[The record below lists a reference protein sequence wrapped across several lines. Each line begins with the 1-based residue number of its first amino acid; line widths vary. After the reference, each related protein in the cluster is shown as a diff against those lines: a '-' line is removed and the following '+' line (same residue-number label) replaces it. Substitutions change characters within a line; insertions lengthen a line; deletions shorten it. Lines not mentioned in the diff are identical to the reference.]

1 MTSKLILASSSPRRH
16 QLLAAAGVEFTVVS
30 PDIDET
36 PLEGERAA
44 FYVERLAR
52 EKANAVEGEFVLAAD
67 TTVECDGAILG
78 KPSDDAEACHMLR
91 SLSGRNHYVH
101 TGVAVRRGAEVAS
114 LFVSTEVTFIE
125 LTDADIHWYVST
137 GEPSD
142 KAGAYAM
149 QGGAARFVAAI
160 KGSVSGVIGLPMAE
174 TIELLRAMSE
184 TSP

>member
-1 MTSKLILASSSPRRH
+1 VLILASSSPRRH
-16 QLLAAAGVEFTVVS
+16 QLLAAAGVSFSVAS

-36 PLEGERAA
+36 PREGERPV

-52 EKANAVEGEFVLAAD
+52 EKANAVAGEFVLAAD
-67 TTVECDGAILG
+67 TTVECDGVILG
-78 KPSDDAEACHMLR
+78 KPSDDADARSMLQ
-91 SLSGRNHYVH
+91 SLSGRSHFVH

-114 LFVSTEVTFIE
+114 LFVSTEVTFVE
-125 LTDADIHWYVST
+125 LTAADVDWYIST

-160 KGSVSGVIGLPMAE
+160 KGSFSGVIGLPMAE
-174 TIELLRAMSE
+174 TMALLRAMSE
-184 TSP
+184 MSL

>member
-1 MTSKLILASSSPRRH
+1 
-16 QLLAAAGVEFTVVS
+16 
-30 PDIDET
+30 
-36 PLEGERAA
+36 
-44 FYVERLAR
+44 
-52 EKANAVEGEFVLAAD
+52 
-67 TTVECDGAILG
+67 
-78 KPSDDAEACHMLR
+78 MLR
-91 SLSGRNHYVH
+91 SLSGRSHYVH

-160 KGSVSGVIGLPMAE
+160 NGSVTGVIGLPMAE
-174 TIELLRAMSE
+174 TMDLLRAMQPAPI
-184 TSP
+184 TQT